1 MIRPVPWLPVLAA
14 RFPPYV
20 AGMIIN
26 RAYILLTLLL
36 AACSTSTPVEAEST
50 ALLTTIPAAGAA
62 GVDVNAHIEVRF
74 DSPIAP
80 GTGHPIALQVGD
92 CPGPVVAGTRS
103 RTADG
108 MGLRFTPTQPLDPS
122 TLYTIHVGG
131 GMTDADGGIINLD
144 LNGPALGGTWVTL
157 EMVMG
162 MTAMGMGPSHSGP
175 EWLYLN
181 GMYGLAFA
189 FTTGS

>member
-1 MIRPVPWLPVLAA
+1 MISKRVC
-14 RFPPYV
+14 
-20 AGMIIN
+20 
-26 RAYILLTLLL
+26 ILLTLLL
-36 AACSTSTPVEAEST
+36 AACSTSTAVEVGST

-62 GVDVNAHIEVRF
+62 DVDTNAQIEVRF

-80 GTGHPIALQVGD
+80 GAGHPIALQVGD
-92 CPGPVVAGTRS
+92 CPGPVVAGTWS

-108 MGLRFTPTQPLDPS
+108 MGLSFTPTQTLDPS
-122 TLYTIHVGG
+122 TRYTIHVGG

-175 EWLYLN
+175 QWLSLN

-189 FTTGS
+189 FTTGP